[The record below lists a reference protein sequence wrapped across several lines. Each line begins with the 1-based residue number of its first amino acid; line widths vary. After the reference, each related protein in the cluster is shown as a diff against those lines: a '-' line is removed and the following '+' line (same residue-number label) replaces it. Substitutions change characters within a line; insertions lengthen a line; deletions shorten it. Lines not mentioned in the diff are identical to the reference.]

1 MANRLGRA
9 RLLSHCG
16 IDKPQTAPSQ
26 HDAEAA
32 YDFTLSELF
41 QPCYPTPYHQLEDYD

>member
-16 IDKPQTAPSQ
+16 IDKPQAAPSQ
-26 HDAEAA
+26 YEAA
-32 YDFTLSELF
+32 YKFTLSELF
-41 QPCYPTPYHQLEDYD
+41 QPWYPTPYHQDYD